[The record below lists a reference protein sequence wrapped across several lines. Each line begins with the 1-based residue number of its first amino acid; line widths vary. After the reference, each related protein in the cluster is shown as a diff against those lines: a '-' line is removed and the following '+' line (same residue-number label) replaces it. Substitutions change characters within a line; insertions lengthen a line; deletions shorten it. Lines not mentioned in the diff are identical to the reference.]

1 MKTFIQYMFVF
12 LASCVILGII
22 CFLSVDQGWI
32 HQPIVK
38 DKSISAWKEAVEE
51 TLAEEFVGNFALA
64 VLKNGEVSTTIFHS
78 AAKPV
83 DQNTIFQVASL
94 SKFVSAIG
102 VMKLVENESI
112 NLDQPVESYLT
123 RWKLPPSDFDNQRV
137 TTRRLLSHTAGL
149 TDGLGY
155 SGFLSQDSVQTLES
169 SLTQAKDADEG
180 RSGVVKVGIEPGSS
194 WKYSGGGFTLLQL
207 LVEEVT
213 QKAFNTY
220 MAENIFQPLGMFNSS
235 YVLDSLNQNL
245 CEFYH
250 EDGSK
255 APHFY
260 YTSLAATS
268 LYTSLADLITL
279 TRLFTDGSK
288 HSVLS
293 QETLNTMR
301 EAHGRVLGE
310 DMYGLGTILYTEIEN
325 GQVIIGHDGQSNPPI
340 NTALRLNSDT
350 GDGIIILETGNP
362 DLATRIASDWVF
374 VQTGKVDTLLFT
386 MLSEKGGQLFL
397 TVSLIIVI
405 ALVLHRVWRVR
416 MYQKAKV

>member
-1 MKTFIQYMFVF
+1 MKIFIKYLFVF
-12 LASCVILGII
+12 LVSCVVLG
-22 CFLSVDQGWI
+22 FVSFFSVDQGWI
-32 HQPIVK
+32 HSAITN
-38 DKSISAWKEAVEE
+38 DKSTDAFEAAVRKKL
-51 TLAEEFVGNFALA
+51 TEEFVGNFAFAILE
-64 VLKNGEVSTTIFHS
+64 NGEVSTTMFHS
-78 AAKPV
+78 AGKPV

-102 VMKLVENESI
+102 IMKLVEDESI
-112 NLDQPVESYLT
+112 NLDYPVESYLT
-123 RWKLPPSDFDNQRV
+123 RWKLPPSDFDNQQV

-180 RSGVVKVGIEPGSS
+180 RSGAVKVGSEPGSG

-213 QKAFNTY
+213 RQRFNTY
-220 MAENIFQPLGMFNSS
+220 MVENIFQPLGMNNSS
-235 YVLDSLNQNL
+235 YQLDPSYQNL

-279 TRLFTDGSK
+279 THLFTDRSK

-293 QETLNTMR
+293 QETLNAMR

-310 DMYGLGTILYTEIEN
+310 DMYGLGTILYTETDNEH
-325 GQVIIGHDGQSNPPI
+325 VIIGHDGQSTPPI
-340 NTALRLNSDT
+340 NTALRLNPDT

-386 MLSEKGGQLFL
+386 ILSKKGVQLFL
-397 TVSLIIVI
+397 TGSLIIGI
-405 ALVLHRVWRVR
+405 ALVLHRVWKVRV
-416 MYQKAKV
+416 YQKAKV